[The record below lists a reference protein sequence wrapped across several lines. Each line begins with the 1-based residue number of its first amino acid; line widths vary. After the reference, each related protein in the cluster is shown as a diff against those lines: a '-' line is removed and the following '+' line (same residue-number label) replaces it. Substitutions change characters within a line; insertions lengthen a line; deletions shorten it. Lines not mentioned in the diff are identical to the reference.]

1 MEQRDFESLAGH
13 AHGKTHIPKR
23 LLLLSTEQL
32 EEEEDNVAVTEAG
45 VSEQAWGSYKTEE
58 IMGQ

>member
-32 EEEEDNVAVTEAG
+32 EEEEDNVSVTEAG
-45 VSEQAWGSYKTEE
+45 VSEQA
-58 IMGQ
+58 